1 MPVEPADEHCKLTN
15 HKPIDMKLKNNT
27 YCPRLRACHGV
38 ALTLILFLS
47 LSLVGCGSA
56 EVPAQYSET
65 PQLPAIYPDYTH
77 VTVPVNIAPLS
88 MELTSPAEDVVTR
101 YSYGNDEIVC
111 AGRKAQ
117 PDLNAW
123 KSLAA
128 AAKGNDIRVDV
139 YAQVRGQWTHYK
151 PFTIT
156 VSPDSIDPY
165 ISYRLIAP
173 SYVTYEELTIN
184 QRCLENYEE
193 TVVYNNMLAAN
204 DSDGQCIN
212 CHNVQNYNPDRYQFH
227 ARQNHGGT
235 FIEYDGKMQKVN
247 MNNDSILS
255 SGVYPAWHPTLKLL
269 AYSTDKT
276 MQSFHTRDIN
286 KIEVLDQQSDLILF
300 DPDKNEV
307 STILNDSTEF
317 EVFPCWSPDGK
328 YLYYSSAHFEYHDTV
343 PHDVEAIARAKEIK
357 YSLYRL
363 PFDAKTRT
371 FGPRELVFDAA
382 GMGKSATFPRVSP
395 DGRFLLFSLGG
406 WGCFH
411 VWHRDAD
418 LWMTDLK
425 TMKTYPL
432 TAANSN
438 SAESYHEWSSNGR
451 WIVFSSRRDDG
462 VYTRPYIAH
471 IDKKGRPSKAFE
483 LPQEDPDFYHQFMK
497 SYNAT
502 IFMRGPVK
510 TKPQD
515 IYDVLKK
522 DDVTPVTYRSS
533 SAH

>member
-1 MPVEPADEHCKLTN
+1 MQLPEE
-15 HKPIDMKLKNNT
+15 MKNRKNI
-27 YCPRLRACHGV
+27 CSV
-38 ALTLILFLS
+38 AQRVRQHALPTLLLVLS
-47 LSLVGCGSA
+47 LSLAACSRV

-65 PQLPAIYPDYTH
+65 ASLPKVYPDYIN

-88 MELTSPAEDVVTR
+88 MELDTPADEMVAR
-101 YSYGNDEIVC
+101 YSYGNQEIVC
-111 AGRKAQ
+111 GGEKAQ
-117 PDLNAW
+117 PDIDEW
-123 KSLAA
+123 RTLAA
-128 AAKGNDIRVDV
+128 AAKGHDIRVDI
-139 YAQVRGQWTHYK
+139 YARHHDQWTHYK
-151 PFTIT
+151 PFAIS
-156 VSPDSIDPY
+156 VSADSIDPY

-173 SYVTYEELTIN
+173 SYVTYEELTIS
-184 QRCLENYEE
+184 QRCLENYDE
-193 TVVYNNMLAAN
+193 TVIYNNMLASN

-247 MNNDSILS
+247 MKNDSILS
-255 SGVYPAWHPTLKLL
+255 AGVYPAWHPTLKLL

-286 KIEVLDQQSDLILF
+286 KIEVIDSQSDLILF

-328 YLYYSSAHFEYHDTV
+328 YLYYASAHFEFRDTTA
-343 PHDVEAIARAKEIK
+343 HETEAIARAQDIK
-357 YSLYRL
+357 YSIYRL
-363 PFDAKTRT
+363 PFDEKTRT
-371 FGPRELVFDAA
+371 FGPREMVFDAA
-382 GMGKSATFPRVSP
+382 AMGKSATFPRVSP
-395 DGRFLLFSLGG
+395 DGRFLLYSLGG

-418 LWMTDLK
+418 LWLTDLQ
-425 TMKTYPL
+425 TMQSQPL

-438 SAESYHEWSSNGR
+438 NAESYHEWSSNGR
-451 WIVFSSRRDDG
+451 WIVFSSRRNDG
-462 VYTRPYIAH
+462 VYTRPFIAH
-471 IDKKGRPSKAFE
+471 IDKNGKPSKAFE
-483 LPQEDPDFYHQFMK
+483 LPQADPDYHRQFMK

-510 TKPQD
+510 TTPQD
-515 IYDVLKK
+515 IYDVLKN
-522 DDVTPVTYRSS
+522 DDIAPVTYRPQ
-533 SAH
+533 SAQ

>member
-1 MPVEPADEHCKLTN
+1 M
-15 HKPIDMKLKNNT
+15 KPRKT
-27 YCPRLRACHGV
+27 SYTQHAVACLHT
-38 ALTLILFLS
+38 ALGLLLLLS
-47 LSLVGCGSA
+47 LCLTGCSRV

-65 PQLPAIYPDYTH
+65 PKLPAVYPDYTN
-77 VTVPVNIAPLS
+77 VTVPVNIAPLT
-88 MELTSPAEDVVTR
+88 MELTTPAEDVVTR
-101 YSYGNDEIVC
+101 YSYGSKEIVC
-111 AGRKAQ
+111 GGQKAQ
-117 PDLNAW
+117 PDLDEW
-123 KSLAA
+123 KDLAT
-128 AAKGNDIRVDV
+128 AAKGHDIRVDV
-139 YAQVRGQWTHYK
+139 YAQRQGQWTHYK
-151 PFTIT
+151 PFAIT

-184 QRCLENYEE
+184 QRCLENYDES
-193 TVVYNNMLAAN
+193 VIYNNMLAAN

-227 ARQNHGGT
+227 ARQKHGGT
-235 FIEYDGKMQKVN
+235 VIEYDGKMQKVN
-247 MNNDSILS
+247 MKNDSILS
-255 SGVYPAWHPTLKLL
+255 AGVYPAWHPTLKLL
-269 AYSTDKT
+269 AYSTDQT
-276 MQSFHTRDIN
+276 MQSFHTRDID
-286 KIEVLDQQSDLILF
+286 KVEVLDAQSDLILY

-307 STILNDSTEF
+307 STILSDSTEF

-328 YLYYSSAHFEYHDTV
+328 YLYYSSAHFEYRDTV
-343 PHDVEAIARAKEIK
+343 PHGTEAIARAKEIK
-357 YSLYRL
+357 YSVYRL
-363 PFDAKTRT
+363 PFDEKTRT
-371 FGPRELVFDAA
+371 FGPREMVFDAA

-395 DGRFLLFSLGG
+395 DGRFLLYSLGG

-425 TMKTYPL
+425 TLRSYPL
-432 TAANSN
+432 TAANSDQ
-438 SAESYHEWSSNGR
+438 AESYHEWSSNGR
-451 WIVFSSRRDDG
+451 WIIFSSRRDDG

-471 IDKKGRPSKAFE
+471 IDKNGQPSKAFE

-510 TKPQD
+510 TTPQG
-515 IYDVLKK
+515 IYDVLKN
-522 DDVTPVTYRSS
+522 DDVTPVTYHSQ